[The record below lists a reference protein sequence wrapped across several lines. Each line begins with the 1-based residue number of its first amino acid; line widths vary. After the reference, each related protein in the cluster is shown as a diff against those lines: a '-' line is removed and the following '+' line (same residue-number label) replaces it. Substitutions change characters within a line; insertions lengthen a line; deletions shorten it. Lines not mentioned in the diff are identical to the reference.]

1 MTDNG
6 IQVGE
11 LQRMARDKIPSGVQS
26 DLPVFNGF
34 RATVGSCSDAGVKAV
49 NEDAVGYRIPEDHLL
64 ASKGVVLALADGV
77 SSAEAGKEAAE
88 LCVRSVLTDY
98 YTTPETWS
106 VKHAIQKILT
116 PLNRQL
122 YNLGHEIHDEA
133 RGYVTTL
140 SLLVIKS
147 HLGYLFHIGDS
158 RIYRLAAED
167 GEFSQLTRD
176 HTAGISAEQ
185 NYLIRA
191 MGMDTSLN
199 VDASVITLKPG
210 DIFLLTSDGVHD
222 VLSTEALRSLIE
234 RCPDDYQRAC
244 AEIVAAARAAGSR
257 DNLSCVLLRIDHL
270 GLENIEDLNERLT
283 RLPFPPD
290 LYPGLKI
297 DGYQVL
303 EEMYASERSQLYRV
317 RDLDSGDELVMKTP
331 SRNYCDS
338 PAYIERFIMEE
349 WIGLRVDHPNV
360 VEVIAPKGERRFL
373 YYLMELVPGVP
384 LDQWLAQHPE
394 RRPRDL
400 IVLVEQIAAGL
411 EALHEKET
419 VHQDLKPSNI
429 MVTPDM
435 GIRIVDFGSV
445 YAPGIHE
452 IFTPMTREMALG
464 TLDYAD
470 PSYRFRINTGI
481 RGDIYSLGVI
491 TYEMFTGF
499 LPYGTRM
506 EKCRSREDFLRLRY
520 IPSYHH
526 REVMPL
532 WFDRALEKA
541 VAIEPERRYDS
552 LQAFLRDLK
561 QPNPEFLKEDPQQ
574 PVEKD
579 MLLFWKMLSFV
590 LFGLLMISLLVSA
603 SR

>member
-1 MTDNG
+1 MSQGG
-6 IQVGE
+6 IETANV
-11 LQRMARDKIPSGVQS
+11 
-26 DLPVFNGF
+26 F
-34 RATVGSCSDAGVKAV
+34 RATVGCCSDAGVKPV
-49 NEDAVGYRIPEDHLL
+49 NEDAVGYRIPDDHLL
-64 ASKGVVLALADGV
+64 NTKGIVVALADGV
-77 SSAEAGKEAAE
+77 STAEAGREAAE
-88 LCVRSVLTDY
+88 LCIRSVLNDY

-122 YNLGHEIHDEA
+122 YNLGHEIHNEA

-140 SLLVIKS
+140 SVLVIKS

-158 RIYRLAAED
+158 RIHRLAAED
-167 GEFSQLTRD
+167 GQLTQLTRD
-176 HTAGISAEQ
+176 HTAGISTEQ

-199 VDASVITLKPG
+199 VDASVVTLKQG

-222 VLSTEALRSLIE
+222 FLSIEALRGLIE
-234 RCPDDYQRAC
+234 RHPEDYQRAC
-244 AEIVAAARAAGSR
+244 RTIVAAARAAGSN

-270 GLENIEDLNERLT
+270 ALENIEDLNERLT

-290 LYPGLKI
+290 LSPGLKI
-297 DGYQVL
+297 DGYEVL
-303 EEMYASERSQLYRV
+303 AEMYASERTQLYRV
-317 RDLDSGDELVMKTP
+317 RDLDTGAELVMKTP
-331 SRNYCDS
+331 SQNYCDS

-360 VEVIAPKGERRFL
+360 VKVIAPKGERKFL
-373 YYLMELVPGVP
+373 YYLMELVPGLP
-384 LDQWLAQHPE
+384 LDQWLEQHQE

-400 IVLVEQIAAGL
+400 IALVEQIAAGL

-419 VHQDLKPSNI
+419 VHQDLKPGNI

-435 GIRIVDFGSV
+435 EVRIVDFGSV
-445 YAPGIHE
+445 YVPGIHE
-452 IFTPMTREMALG
+452 IFTPMTREVALG

-470 PSYRFRINTGI
+470 PAYRFRINTGI

-491 TYEMFTGF
+491 VYEMFTGF
-499 LPYGTRM
+499 LPYGHRM
-506 EKCRSREDFLRLRY
+506 EKCRSREDFLRMRY
-520 IPSYHH
+520 VPSYHH
-526 REVMPL
+526 RDLIPF

-541 VAIEPERRYDS
+541 VSIEPEQRYET
-552 LQAFLRDLK
+552 LQGFLRDLK
-561 QPNPEFLKEDPQQ
+561 QPNPEFLKEDPQR

-590 LFGLLMISLLVSA
+590 LFGLLIISLLVSA

>member
-1 MTDNG
+1 MADNG
-6 IQVGE
+6 IEGVIDVKQGQV
-11 LQRMARDKIPSGVQS
+11 QMA
-26 DLPVFNGF
+26 NAF

-49 NEDAVGYRIPEDHLL
+49 NEDAVGYRIPDDHLL
-64 ASKGVVLALADGV
+64 NTKGVVLALADGV
-77 SSAEAGKEAAE
+77 STAEAGKEAAE
-88 LCVRSVLTDY
+88 LCVRSVLNDY

-106 VKHAIQKILT
+106 VKHALQKILT

-140 SLLVIKS
+140 SVLVIKS

-158 RIYRLAAED
+158 RIHRLSVED
-167 GEFSQLTRD
+167 GQFSQLTRD

-199 VDASVITLKPG
+199 VDAGVVTLKPG
-210 DIFLLTSDGVHD
+210 DIFLLSSDGVHD
-222 VLSTEALRSLIE
+222 FLSPEELRGLIE
-234 RCPDDYQRAC
+234 RYPDDYPRAC
-244 AEIVAAARAAGSR
+244 AEIVAAARAAGSN

-290 LYPGLKI
+290 LSPGLKI
-297 DGYQVL
+297 DGYEVL

-331 SRNYCDS
+331 SRNYCDD

-349 WIGLRVDHPNV
+349 WVGIRVDHPNV
-360 VEVIAPKGERRFL
+360 VKVIAPKGERKFL
-373 YYLMELVPGVP
+373 YYLMELVPGET
-384 LDQWLAQHPE
+384 LDKWLSHHQE

-400 IVLVEQIAAGL
+400 IVLVEQIASGL

-429 MVTPDM
+429 MVTSELEV
-435 GIRIVDFGSV
+435 RIVDFGSV

-452 IFTPMTREMALG
+452 IFTPVNREVALG

-470 PSYRFRINTGI
+470 PSYRFHINTGI

-491 TYEMFTGF
+491 VYEMFTGF

-506 EKCRSREDFLRLRY
+506 EKCRSRADFLCLRY

-526 REVMPL
+526 RDVIPL

-541 VAIEPERRYDS
+541 VAIESEHRYDN
-552 LQAFLRDLK
+552 LQGFLRDLK

-603 SR
+603 TR

>member
-1 MTDNG
+1 VSRGG
-6 IQVGE
+6 IETANV
-11 LQRMARDKIPSGVQS
+11 
-26 DLPVFNGF
+26 F
-34 RATVGSCSDAGVKAV
+34 RATVGCCSDAGVKPV
-49 NEDAVGYRIPEDHLL
+49 NEDAVGYRIPDDHLL
-64 ASKGVVLALADGV
+64 NTKGIVVALADGV
-77 SSAEAGKEAAE
+77 STAEAGREAAE
-88 LCVRSVLTDY
+88 LCIRSVLNDY

-140 SLLVIKS
+140 SVLVIKS

-158 RIYRLAAED
+158 RIHRLAAEN
-167 GEFSQLTRD
+167 GELTQLTRD
-176 HTAGISAEQ
+176 HTAGISTEQ

-191 MGMDTSLN
+191 MGMDTGLN
-199 VDASVITLKPG
+199 VDASVVTLKQG

-222 VLSTEALRSLIE
+222 FLPIEALRGLIE
-234 RCPDDYQRAC
+234 RHPDDYPRAC
-244 AEIVAAARAAGSR
+244 RTIVAAARAAGSH
-257 DNLSCVLLRIDHL
+257 DNLSCALLRIDHL

-290 LYPGLKI
+290 LSPGVKI
-297 DGYQVL
+297 DGYEVL
-303 EEMYASERSQLYRV
+303 AEMYASERTQLYRV
-317 RDLDSGDELVMKTP
+317 RDLDSGAELVMKTP
-331 SRNYCDS
+331 SQNYCDS

-349 WIGLRVDHPNV
+349 WIGLRIDHPNV
-360 VEVIAPKGERRFL
+360 VKVIAPKGARRFL
-373 YYLMELVPGVP
+373 YYLMELVPGLP
-384 LDQWLAQHPE
+384 LDQWLEQHQE

-400 IVLVEQIAAGL
+400 IALVEQIAAGL

-419 VHQDLKPSNI
+419 VHQDLKPGNI

-435 GIRIVDFGSV
+435 EVRIVDFGSV
-445 YAPGIHE
+445 YVPGIHE
-452 IFTPMTREMALG
+452 IFTPMTREVALG

-470 PSYRFRINTGI
+470 PAYRFRINTGI

-491 TYEMFTGF
+491 VYEMFTGF
-499 LPYGTRM
+499 LPYGHRM

-520 IPSYHH
+520 IPGYHH
-526 REVMPL
+526 RDLIPF

-541 VAIEPERRYDS
+541 VSIEPEQRYET
-552 LQAFLRDLK
+552 LQGFLRDLK
-561 QPNPEFLKEDPQQ
+561 QPNPEFLKEDPQR

-590 LFGLLMISLLVSA
+590 LFGLLIISLLVSA

>member
-1 MTDNG
+1 MENNNTF
-6 IQVGE
+6 QT
-11 LQRMARDKIPSGVQS
+11 
-26 DLPVFNGF
+26 
-34 RATVGSCSDAGVKAV
+34 TVGSYSDAGIKPV
-49 NEDAVGYRIPEDHLL
+49 NEDAVGFRIPEDHLL
-64 ASKGVVLALADGV
+64 NIKGAVAALADGV
-77 SSAEAGKEAAE
+77 STAEAGKEAAE
-88 LCVRSVLTDY
+88 LCISTVLTDY

-106 VKHAIQKILT
+106 VKHAVQKILT
-116 PLNRQL
+116 PLNRRL

-133 RGYVTTL
+133 RGYITTL
-140 SLLVIKS
+140 SILVIKS

-158 RIYRLAAED
+158 RIYRLSAED
-167 GEFSQLTRD
+167 HQFTQLTRD

-199 VDASVITLKPG
+199 VDASVVTLKQG
-210 DIFLLTSDGVHD
+210 DVFLLSSDGVHD
-222 VLSTEALRSLIE
+222 FLSADELCRLIE
-234 RCPDDYQRAC
+234 LHSDDYDVAC
-244 AEIVAAARAAGSR
+244 REIVTAARDAGSN
-257 DNLSCVLLRIDHL
+257 DNLSCVLLRIDQL

-283 RLPFPPD
+283 RLPFPPE

-297 DGYQVL
+297 DGYEVL
-303 EEMYASERSQLYRV
+303 AEMYASERSQLYRV
-317 RDLDSGDELVMKTP
+317 KDLDSGKEFVMKTP
-331 SRNYCDS
+331 SRNYCDD

-349 WIGLRVDHPNV
+349 WIGIRVDHTNV
-360 VEVIAPKGERRFL
+360 VKVIAPKQERKFL
-373 YYLMELVPGVP
+373 YYLMELVPGET
-384 LDQWLAQHPE
+384 LDKWLECHPE

-400 IVLVEQIAAGL
+400 IGLVDQIAAGL

-429 MVTPDM
+429 MITPNLE
-435 GIRIVDFGSV
+435 IKIVDFGSV

-452 IFTPMTREMALG
+452 IFTPMNRELALG

-491 TYEMFTGF
+491 VYEMFTGF
-499 LPYGTRM
+499 LPYGSRID
-506 EKCRSREDFLRLRY
+506 KCHSREDFLRLPY

-526 REVMPL
+526 RDVIPL

-541 VAIEPERRYDS
+541 VAIEPDLRYDS
-552 LQAFLRDLK
+552 LRTFLRDLK

-574 PVEKD
+574 PGEKD

-590 LFGLLMISLLVSA
+590 LFGLLIMSLLVSA

>member
-1 MTDNG
+1 MADNG
-6 IQVGE
+6 IEGVIDVKQGQV
-11 LQRMARDKIPSGVQS
+11 QMA
-26 DLPVFNGF
+26 NAF

-49 NEDAVGYRIPEDHLL
+49 NEDAVGYRIPADHLL
-64 ASKGVVLALADGV
+64 NTKGVVLALADGV
-77 SSAEAGKEAAE
+77 STAEAGKEAAE
-88 LCVRSVLTDY
+88 LCVRSVLNDY

-106 VKHAIQKILT
+106 VKHALQKILT

-140 SLLVIKS
+140 SVLVIKS

-158 RIYRLAAED
+158 RIHRLSVED
-167 GEFSQLTRD
+167 GQFSQLTRD

-199 VDASVITLKPG
+199 VDAGVVTLKPG
-210 DIFLLTSDGVHD
+210 DIFLLSSDGVHD
-222 VLSTEALRSLIE
+222 FLSPEELRGLIE
-234 RCPDDYQRAC
+234 RYPDDYPRAC
-244 AEIVAAARAAGSR
+244 AEIVAAARAAGSN

-290 LYPGLKI
+290 LSPGLKI
-297 DGYQVL
+297 DGYEVL

-331 SRNYCDS
+331 SRNYCDD

-349 WIGLRVDHPNV
+349 WVGIRVDHPNV
-360 VEVIAPKGERRFL
+360 VKVIAPKGERKFL
-373 YYLMELVPGVP
+373 YYLMELVPGET
-384 LDQWLAQHPE
+384 LDKWLSHHQE

-400 IVLVEQIAAGL
+400 IVLVEQIASGL

-429 MVTPDM
+429 MVTSELEV
-435 GIRIVDFGSV
+435 RIVDFGSV

-452 IFTPMTREMALG
+452 IFTPVNREVALG

-470 PSYRFRINTGI
+470 PSYRFHINTGI

-491 TYEMFTGF
+491 VYEMFTGF

-506 EKCRSREDFLRLRY
+506 EKCRSRADFLCLRY

-526 REVMPL
+526 RDVIPL

-541 VAIEPERRYDS
+541 VAIESEHRYDN
-552 LQAFLRDLK
+552 LQGFLRDLK

-603 SR
+603 TR

>member
-1 MTDNG
+1 MADNG
-6 IQVGE
+6 IEGVIDVKQGQV
-11 LQRMARDKIPSGVQS
+11 QMA
-26 DLPVFNGF
+26 NAF

-49 NEDAVGYRIPEDHLL
+49 NEDAVGYRIPDDHLL
-64 ASKGVVLALADGV
+64 NTKGVVLALADGV
-77 SSAEAGKEAAE
+77 STAEAGKEAAE
-88 LCVRSVLTDY
+88 LCVRSVLNDY

-106 VKHAIQKILT
+106 VKHALQKILT

-140 SLLVIKS
+140 SVLVIKS

-158 RIYRLAAED
+158 RIHRLSVED
-167 GEFSQLTRD
+167 GQYSQLTRD
-176 HTAGISAEQ
+176 HTAGISADQ

-199 VDASVITLKPG
+199 VDAGVVTLKPG
-210 DIFLLTSDGVHD
+210 DIFLLSSDGVHD
-222 VLSTEALRSLIE
+222 FLSPEELRGLIE
-234 RCPDDYQRAC
+234 RYPDDYPRAC
-244 AEIVAAARAAGSR
+244 AEIVAAARAAGSN

-290 LYPGLKI
+290 LSPGLKI
-297 DGYQVL
+297 DGYEVL

-331 SRNYCDS
+331 SRNYCDD

-349 WIGLRVDHPNV
+349 WVGIRVDHPNV
-360 VEVIAPKGERRFL
+360 VKVIAPKGERKFL
-373 YYLMELVPGVP
+373 YYLMELVPGET
-384 LDQWLAQHPE
+384 LDKWLSHHQE

-400 IVLVEQIAAGL
+400 IVLVEQIASGL

-429 MVTPDM
+429 MVTPELEV
-435 GIRIVDFGSV
+435 RIVDFGSV

-452 IFTPMTREMALG
+452 IFTPVNREVALG

-470 PSYRFRINTGI
+470 PSYRFHINTGI

-491 TYEMFTGF
+491 VYEMFTGF
-499 LPYGTRM
+499 LPYGTHM
-506 EKCRSREDFLRLRY
+506 GKCRSRADFLCLRY

-526 REVMPL
+526 RDVIPL

-541 VAIEPERRYDS
+541 VAIESEHRYDN
-552 LQAFLRDLK
+552 LQGFLRDLK

-603 SR
+603 TR